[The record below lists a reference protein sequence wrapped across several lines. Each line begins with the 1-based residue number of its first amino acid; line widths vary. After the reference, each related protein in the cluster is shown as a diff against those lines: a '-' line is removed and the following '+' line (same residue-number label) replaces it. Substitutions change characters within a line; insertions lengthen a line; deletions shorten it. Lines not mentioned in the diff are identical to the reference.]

1 MMKKRTKI
9 TNDDSLKNKEYND
22 KITSSLEKFSY
33 LKIEPS
39 NNFKKITTEEIKS
52 INEKIEKNIKD
63 KFASKKEFINE
74 IIKKFLERNYPKYE
88 TNTSKIIQIISNQI
102 KTKKKLNGERME
114 VYINFFY
121 NSKDNFKSSTTLVL
135 NKRIFRNIGIMLCYI
150 YFKLKDYPI
159 DSNGIKEYIN
169 TIVTKKINVISD
181 YFLYCNNVGCDPM
194 LTKKAYEWRKL
205 VKIYNY
211 QVPPELIF
219 LINTFQNCL
228 KLEINME
235 FDQDILTQEDLQLY
249 TMTLLNI
256 EYVFPNL
263 ENISI
268 NLIHKKLQEFLNKK
282 TINNLSSLILKNEE
296 TFKKNVSKDNNSLY
310 SIKWDFDK
318 EFNLAYFNNIKAN
331 SKKNKKNISNDEY
344 NIINLDEKEI
354 DLLSVKNNISSEK
367 NKLSLSQINIPEKKS
382 NKLNDIG
389 FVDLE
394 LDEMDN
400 DTSSSTTN
408 SSSEIFRVKTKQNM
422 INETFEEKQKK
433 YFQKIDN
440 FKMIIDFI
448 IMTFCTMSW
457 NQSVRKLNLLS
468 NNFYSKGL
476 ITYMKYF
483 FDFESKKTFHFLDIL
498 YNKPNGYD
506 SINIEFNSLDIF
518 IFNKLLDIF
527 YMNMSLTSINISFFS
542 ADISYLLSN
551 LFQIYSEQLKTYSE
565 IKNYISIK
573 GSNFNTD
580 EFEKKILDDISSRFC
595 ENLEILF
602 ELIKNKKDLK
612 ELGLNFDMPII
623 LSNNNNYKISIFKF
637 ILNILMLVDNNE
649 SKHKS
654 SIKKLTILAPKIIF
668 DSKKEK
674 NIDNFFKNISIYY
687 KTKTLINLNLQFQF
701 YKISYIQNLIST
713 NLFTL
718 NIGDLDIYTFDKLIQ
733 YLTCYDFS
741 INSNLS
747 HLSIKLLGMFTNFN
761 IQMKLLLQRLFNI
774 SLRNL
779 LELKLFTNL
788 IIDKKANY
796 LFFLKLL
803 QNNSIPSYLITLNKK
818 SKKTIAYFNLF
829 KVNKIYFLVSET
841 IQNLVFKDTF
851 NLMRQNNF
859 FLNEIYWVIKIYLLR
874 MQKRNDIFVGK
885 FGMQGII
892 FTILKYLFFTSNV
905 KLEHQYIGD

>member
-1 MMKKRTKI
+1 
-9 TNDDSLKNKEYND
+9 
-22 KITSSLEKFSY
+22 
-33 LKIEPS
+33 
-39 NNFKKITTEEIKS
+39 
-52 INEKIEKNIKD
+52 
-63 KFASKKEFINE
+63 
-74 IIKKFLERNYPKYE
+74 
-88 TNTSKIIQIISNQI
+88 
-102 KTKKKLNGERME
+102 ME

-169 TIVTKKINVISD
+169 TILTKKINVISD

-476 ITYMKYF
+476 ITYMKHF

-602 ELIKNKKDLK
+602 ELIKKKKDLK

-829 KVNKIYFLVSET
+829 KVNKIYFLISET

-851 NLMRQNNF
+851 NLMRQHNF

-892 FTILKYLFFTSNV
+892 FTILKYLFSTSNV

>member
-1 MMKKRTKI
+1 MMKKITKI

-74 IIKKFLERNYPKYE
+74 IIKKFLERNYPKHE
-88 TNTSKIIQIISNQI
+88 TNASKIIQIISNQI

-169 TIVTKKINVISD
+169 TILTKKINVISD

-354 DLLSVKNNISSEK
+354 DFLSVKNNISSEK

-476 ITYMKYF
+476 ITYMKHF

-602 ELIKNKKDLK
+602 ELVKNKKDLK

-733 YLTCYDFS
+733 YLTSYDFS

>member
-1 MMKKRTKI
+1 M
-9 TNDDSLKNKEYND
+9 
-22 KITSSLEKFSY
+22 
-33 LKIEPS
+33 
-39 NNFKKITTEEIKS
+39 
-52 INEKIEKNIKD
+52 
-63 KFASKKEFINE
+63 
-74 IIKKFLERNYPKYE
+74 
-88 TNTSKIIQIISNQI
+88 
-102 KTKKKLNGERME
+102 
-114 VYINFFY
+114 
-121 NSKDNFKSSTTLVL
+121 
-135 NKRIFRNIGIMLCYI
+135 
-150 YFKLKDYPI
+150 
-159 DSNGIKEYIN
+159 
-169 TIVTKKINVISD
+169 
-181 YFLYCNNVGCDPM
+181 
-194 LTKKAYEWRKL
+194 
-205 VKIYNY
+205 
-211 QVPPELIF
+211 
-219 LINTFQNCL
+219 
-228 KLEINME
+228 
-235 FDQDILTQEDLQLY
+235 
-249 TMTLLNI
+249 
-256 EYVFPNL
+256 
-263 ENISI
+263 
-268 NLIHKKLQEFLNKK
+268 
-282 TINNLSSLILKNEE
+282 
-296 TFKKNVSKDNNSLY
+296 
-310 SIKWDFDK
+310 
-318 EFNLAYFNNIKAN
+318 AYFNNIKAN

-354 DLLSVKNNISSEK
+354 DFLSVKNNISSEK
-367 NKLSLSQINIPEKKS
+367 NKLSLSQINIQEKKS

-476 ITYMKYF
+476 ITYMKHF

-602 ELIKNKKDLK
+602 ELIKKKKDLK

-687 KTKTLINLNLQFQF
+687 KTKTLINLNLQFQI

-761 IQMKLLLQRLFNI
+761 IHMKLLLQRLFNI

>member
-74 IIKKFLERNYPKYE
+74 IIKKFLERSYPKYE

-408 SSSEIFRVKTKQNM
+408 SSSEIFRVKTKQNI

-476 ITYMKYF
+476 ITYMKHF

-602 ELIKNKKDLK
+602 EFIKKKKDLK

-733 YLTCYDFS
+733 YLTSYDFS

-829 KVNKIYFLVSET
+829 KVNKIYFLISET

-851 NLMRQNNF
+851 NLMRQHNF

>member
-1 MMKKRTKI
+1 MMKKITKI

-74 IIKKFLERNYPKYE
+74 IIKKFLERNYPKHE
-88 TNTSKIIQIISNQI
+88 TNASKIIQIISNQI
-102 KTKKKLNGERME
+102 KTKKKLNGERIE

-296 TFKKNVSKDNNSLY
+296 TFKKNVSKDNISLY

-476 ITYMKYF
+476 ITYMKHF

-602 ELIKNKKDLK
+602 ELIKKKKDLK

-829 KVNKIYFLVSET
+829 KVNKIYFLISET

-851 NLMRQNNF
+851 NLMRQHNF

-892 FTILKYLFFTSNV
+892 FTILKYLFSTSNV